1 MAFEGVIV
9 NISLG
14 YALCLAVWLMVMFWV
29 LCVGNIKGV
38 LTMILDPWL
47 QVNLGD
53 DSIIQQRYKG
63 IAAVIQKVDDKWN
76 ATLSTSIGPVAF
88 SLSNTF
94 NSEEDAKNWCNANVI
109 IAYDIKESNTDKAFE
124 AYQLAMVQYNI
135 DLAKYHK
142 DMEVYSNK
150 MAVWVKQNSDW
161 LSSKYRTPVRPGPQP
176 TKPATPAVDPG
187 PMPVQPSPPIRP
199 IDPRDMSPVR
209 PGRPG
214 RPLPPR
220 PGQY

>member
-1 MAFEGVIV
+1 M
-9 NISLG
+9 LP
-14 YALCLAVWLMVMFWV
+14 
-29 LCVGNIKGV
+29 
-38 LTMILDPWL
+38 LDPWTVNPAPAPSNQDVDIPRQVGSL
-47 QVNLGD
+47 QQKYKDISATIIILGAT
-53 DSIIQQRYKG
+53 SGLNSGRMEEW
-63 IAAVIQKVDDKWN
+63 V
-76 ATLSTSIGPVAF
+76 ATLTTSIGPVAF

-109 IAYDIKESNTDKAFE
+109 LAYDIKESNTDKAFE

-150 MAVWVKQNSDW
+150 MAIWVKQNSEW
-161 LSSKYRTPVRPGPQP
+161 MSSKYRTPVRPGPQP
-176 TKPATPAVDPG
+176 TKPAAPAVDPG